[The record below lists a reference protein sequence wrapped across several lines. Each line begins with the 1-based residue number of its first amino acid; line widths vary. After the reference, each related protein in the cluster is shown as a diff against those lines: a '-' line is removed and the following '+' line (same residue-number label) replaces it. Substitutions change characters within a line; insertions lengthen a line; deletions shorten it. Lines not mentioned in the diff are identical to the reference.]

1 MDSRFEVITEYK
13 IMPGAVL
20 YSTSLGGV
28 LIGCPPEV
36 LKTLLSQHL
45 PMPNQVVIPET
56 LIRGN
61 SSQACLE
68 FPFYHF
74 LFIQQGLAQG
84 KKFRVFGSPETLD
97 RLQQTLRVTLLGPTL
112 EEAMACEERMGLV
125 SALDAEKV
133 QAWVKESAALALKG
147 KDGHVLQVEELV
159 EFIPFDVGE
168 EVEVFGAVEDQP
180 AVMLKRLGPDQYVCH
195 AEAHSFD
202 CDLSTTEA
210 QTPAYEVNH
219 TPVSKKETTSDEALS
234 IRVLGV
240 SEGFDPMR
248 PANGLLLRLRG
259 KWLLWDCPS
268 YAHVHLEKMGLSLA
282 DLEGIVVSHVHEDH
296 LEVAETLQPGKKT
309 KIYSSPEIFESLLVK
324 LMALLGCD
332 HQTAASHYEF
342 VPLYVDQP
350 FDLFGATA
358 EVFYSVH
365 VIPALG
371 LRLEVPSAGGQ
382 TKRIFISGDQ
392 LSGPAVENLVKNG
405 TIDEARQ
412 ANVNGRF
419 KEDAYD
425 AFIVDVGGGM
435 IHGEPSDFF
444 DRTDGVMYMHTGK
457 HLSDLPQGHRLLC
470 AGDFIELFPG

>member
-1 MDSRFEVITEYK
+1 METKFSVITEYQ

-36 LKTLLSQHL
+36 LKSLLSQHL

-56 LIRGN
+56 MLRGH

-84 KKFRVFGSPETLD
+84 KKFKVLGHPETLD
-97 RLQQTLRVTLLGPTL
+97 RLQETLRVTLLGPSL
-112 EEAMACEERMGLV
+112 EESLAAEAKMGLTPK
-125 SALDAEKV
+125 LDASKV
-133 QAWVKESAALALKG
+133 EAWVKEASFLALKG

-159 EFIPFDVGE
+159 EFIPFCVGDQ
-168 EVEVFGAVEDQP
+168 VEVFEAVDDQP
-180 AVMLKRLGPDQYVCH
+180 SVTLKREGPDQFSCH
-195 AEAHSFD
+195 ANSDHFS
-202 CDLSTTEA
+202 CDLSTDEV
-210 QTPAYEVNH
+210 QTPAYEIDH
-219 TPVSKKETTSDEALS
+219 TPASAQEVASKEAVS
-234 IRVLGV
+234 IRVLGT

-248 PANGLLLRLRG
+248 PANGLLLRFGG

-268 YAHVHLEKMGLSLA
+268 FAHVHLEKIGLSFS
-282 DLEGIVVSHVHEDH
+282 DLDGIVISHVHEDH

-324 LMALLGCD
+324 VMALLSCD
-332 HQTAASHYEF
+332 YNTALSHYEF

-371 LRLEVPSAGGQ
+371 LRLKVPHGQ
-382 TKRIFISGDQ
+382 GETNILISGDQ
-392 LSGPAVENLVKNG
+392 LSSAAVENLVNAGVMDAERK
-405 TIDEARQ
+405 
-412 ANVNGRF
+412 ANVDQRF
-419 KEDAYD
+419 KNEAYD

-435 IHGEPSDFF
+435 IHGEPEDFF
-444 DRTDGVMYMHTGK
+444 ERTDQVMYMHTGK
-457 HLSDLPQGHRLLC
+457 NLADLPKGHRLLTS
-470 AGDFIELFPG
+470 GDFVELVPG